1 MAKTN
6 YQTIDEYHKV
16 FSSETLER
24 MQTIRKIINEIVPDA
39 KEIISYQI
47 PCFKYHGYLIFYSA
61 YPNHISLSNPFT
73 QNFWEHFKTDL
84 EGYKTSKSAIQLP
97 ANKPLPLQLIKEIVA
112 FRKRENEIKNQD

>member
-6 YQTIDEYHKV
+6 YQTIDEYHQV
-16 FSSETLER
+16 FSGETLER

-39 KEIISYQI
+39 KETISYQI
-47 PCFKYHGYLIFYSA
+47 PCFKYNGYLIFYSA

-73 QNFWEHFKTDL
+73 ADFWEHFKADL

-97 ANKPLPLQLIKEIVA
+97 ANKPLPLQLIKDIVA
-112 FRKRENEIKNQD
+112 YRKMENENKNRD

>member
-6 YQTIDEYHKV
+6 YQTIDEHHQV
-16 FSSETLER
+16 FSGETLER

-47 PCFKYHGYLIFYSA
+47 PCFKYNGYLIFYSA
-61 YPNHISLSNPFT
+61 YPNHISLSNPFSAD
-73 QNFWEHFKTDL
+73 FWEHFKADL

-97 ANKPLPLQLIKEIVA
+97 TNKPLPVKLIEEIVA
-112 FRKRENEIKNQD
+112 FRKRENEK